1 MRSKSGII
9 VLITTCLV
17 SSAWAADVTV
27 LSAGAVTPGLTSAA
41 ASFEKE
47 KARVIK
53 MSFDTAPGIRKR
65 VENGE
70 PFDIVIA
77 PPAAITN
84 FAKLGKLREERVAV
98 GRVGIGVAVRPGA
111 PIPDISDAEAF
122 KRSVLEADSLLFN
135 RASTGLY
142 LEDLFK
148 KLGIYE
154 KLEPKVRRHEGS
166 VSDHVLNGKGKE
178 IGFSPITDILAH
190 RDKGLRLVGPLPPEM
205 QNYTAYVAALATN
218 ASEASR
224 DFLRYLGSPQ
234 GKAIFSTAGIE

>member
-1 MRSKSGII
+1 MRSKSGLF
-9 VLITTCLV
+9 VLITTCL
-17 SSAWAADVTV
+17 ALPACAANVTV

-41 ASFEKE
+41 TSFEKE
-47 KARVIK
+47 KGHAIK

-70 PFDIVIA
+70 SFDIVIA

-84 FAKLGKLREERVAV
+84 FAKLGKLQEERVAV

-111 PIPDISDAEAF
+111 PTPDISDAEAF
-122 KRSVLEADSLLFN
+122 KRSVLEADSLLFS

-142 LEDLFK
+142 LENLFK
-148 KLGIYE
+148 KWGIYD
-154 KLEPKVRRHEGS
+154 KLEPRVTRHTGS

-178 IGFSPITDILAH
+178 IGFSPITDILMH
-190 RDKGLRLVGPLPPEM
+190 RDQGLRLVGPLPPEV
-205 QNYTAYVAALATN
+205 QHYTAYVAALTTN
-218 ASEASR
+218 ASAVSR
-224 DFLRYLGSPQ
+224 DFLWYLESPQ